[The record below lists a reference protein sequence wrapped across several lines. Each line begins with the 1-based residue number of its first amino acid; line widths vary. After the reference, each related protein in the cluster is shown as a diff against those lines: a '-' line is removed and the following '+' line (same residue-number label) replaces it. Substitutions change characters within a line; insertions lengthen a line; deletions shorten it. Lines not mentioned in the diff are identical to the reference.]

1 MVPGKGKGLVLLR
14 MCNELLRR
22 LSKETNTVFCGRIL
36 MFLANTFPLGERS
49 GVNLKGDFNDDM
61 INFDSEEE
69 VDVDPDMTG
78 RTKTYIYI
86 A

>member
-36 MFLANTFPLGERS
+36 MFLANSFPLGERS
-49 GVNLKGDFNDDM
+49 GVNLRGDFSTETTRFDD
-61 INFDSEEE
+61 DQE
-69 VDVDPDMTG
+69 VDADTTLTG
-78 RTKTYIYI
+78 KIDV
-86 A
+86 